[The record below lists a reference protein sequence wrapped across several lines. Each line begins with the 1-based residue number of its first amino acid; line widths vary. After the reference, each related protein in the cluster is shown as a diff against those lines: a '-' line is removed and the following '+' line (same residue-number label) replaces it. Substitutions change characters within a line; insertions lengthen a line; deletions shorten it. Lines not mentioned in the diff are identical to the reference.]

1 MLKWFCCNKIEGFKS
16 RKFSA
21 LHPNP
26 PLPQVDWRRVR
37 PSSFSCSFEQH
48 PPSQLQY
55 TIHLAMPYDDV
66 FIWDCI
72 SSETRYPLFDKG
84 FWQKL
89 QTFAVPNWAGSDRLG
104 TSRPLADRLS
114 TLGRQLRQISDNK
127 CFKQQS
133 QQQKT
138 RLKSVYSN
146 LCPPFSCNYM

>member
-1 MLKWFCCNKIEGFKS
+1 MILLLQNRRLQQPKI
-16 RKFSA
+16 
-21 LHPNP
+21 P
-26 PLPQVDWRRVR
+26 
-37 PSSFSCSFEQH
+37 CT
-48 PPSQLQY
+48 PSQPTSHPSWLTTSSSKFVFMLFWAPAILQY
-55 TIHLAMPYDDV
+55 TIQLAMPYDDV
-66 FIWDCI
+66 FIWDFI

-89 QTFAVPNWAGSDRLG
+89 QTFAVPNWAGSERLG

-146 LCPPFSCNYM
+146 LCPPFRCNYM